1 MSTRACLLCG
11 EPLNQRDTERS
22 LCLLCLHRTSPQERA
37 AQVRRLSGLLD
48 SA

>member
-11 EPLNQRDTERS
+11 ELLNQRDGERS
-22 LCLLCLHRTSPQERA
+22 LCLLCLHRTSPQERTV
-37 AQVRRLSGLLD
+37 QRRRLSGLLD